1 MTQSISPRTTQS
13 TVIILTTDQWNDKSN
28 ANIVIPF
35 GCFCIEIIS
44 ADLKAK
50 IKIGNGKKHYYELP
64 YIEGEGSLDD
74 YYTKEEVNAIINNLK
89 YMSIAAT
96 GVYPSPSALP
106 TAGNKLGDVRFV
118 KNTTDPSTPIP
129 YLWNETKWLPFSSV
143 VDIDLS
149 AYAKKSEVNPRLDRL
164 ESEAHTHANKD
175 ILDQVNSN
183 VVRYAHTHANKPTLD
198 RLTPEVIDDSHAHAN
213 KGILDLTT
221 APYTEE
227 EKEKLTLL
235 QNYEPFIGTDGS
247 YDGDDGLVPA
257 PSRSDAGKFLSSDGT
272 WKDASSIIQPATT
285 TTIGGVIVGS
295 GLSIDQYGILSATG
309 GGGSEVSYVAG
320 DGISINQGSQPTD
333 ISSLTWEAG
342 SINPTDGSD
351 DDTTTSFIRSPH
363 IAAGLT
369 GSIGLSPSYNGNDVP
384 FKIAFYDSNH
394 NFISIT
400 ESWNTSINMVDKPP
414 GCSYTRVLLTVDE
427 STVMDPSN
435 LDSCVLSYPLE
446 TDKHVVTNSGV
457 IHIELGDSSI
467 KTIENG
473 NTGVLI
479 TFGEDLSI
487 DDGVLHTNIQDNITG
502 TGESGKIAMFDG
514 SHTITTGTV
523 TTGSINETTCDIE
536 DGILSFTLTPKS
548 TVTDITLDLSND

>member
-74 YYTKEEVNAIINNLK
+74 YYTKEEVNSIINNLQ
-89 YMSIAAT
+89 YMSIVAT

-106 TAGNKLGDVRFV
+106 TTGNKLGDVRFV

-129 YLWNETKWLPFSSV
+129 YLWNGNKWIPFSSV

-198 RLTPEVIDDSHAHAN
+198 RLTPEVIDDSHTHAN

-227 EKEKLTLL
+227 EKDKLSLL

-247 YDGDDGLVPA
+247 YDGDEGLVPA
-257 PSRSDAGKFLSSDGT
+257 PTADDAGKFLAADGEWHT
-272 WKDASSIIQPATT
+272 VTGAEYQPGNGIEIDDVTIPAT
-285 TTIGGVIVGS
+285 IGVNIGT
-295 GLSIDQYGILSATG
+295 GLAFDENGALVATG
-309 GGGSEVSYVAG
+309 SAVSEYVAG
-320 DGISINQGSQPTD
+320 DGISIDEGEGSTDITNITWTQGS
-333 ISSLTWEAG
+333 ISDVTGL
-342 SINPTDGSD
+342 D
-351 DDTTTSFIRSPH
+351 DDTTDRVIRSDFIP
-363 IAAGLT
+363 T
-369 GSIGLSPSYNGNDVP
+369 SYTSSIGLTATTTDSHDML
-384 FKIAFYDSNH
+384 FKIAFYDSNYD
-394 NFISIT
+394 FIS
-400 ESWNTSINMVDKPP
+400 MVDTWETYADLVNKPI
-414 GCSYTRVLLTVDE
+414 GASYIRICLESETLGVVDE
-427 STVMDPSN
+427 NSVGYAE
-435 LDSCVLSYPLE
+435 LSYPIE
-446 TDKHVVTNSGV
+446 TDKIV
-457 IHIELGDSSI
+457 IS
-467 KTIENG
+467 
-473 NTGVLI
+473 NTGVTHLEMSGDTLVKVEAGETTDVL
-479 TFGEDLSI
+479 TFGSDFSVS
-487 DDGVLHTNIQDNITG
+487 D
-502 TGESGKIAMFDG
+502 
-514 SHTITTGTV
+514 GTV
-523 TTGSINETTCDIE
+523 NIADFNRL
-536 DGILSFTLTPKS
+536 ILN
-548 TVTDITLDLSND
+548 VEE